1 MKKKAFTLI
10 ELLVVMAIIA
20 MLLGLVANKFRSVK
34 DQLAIDAGEE
44 AYNNAVIVKIDK
56 NTAMVR
62 QDQINKIELK
72 PAFSG
77 PGVKVYLTN
86 TPSNS
91 EIIVENGKSY
101 LMWAPEN
108 TETFKTTIITKS
120 SDMKEEREITIFVE

>member
-108 TETFKTTIITKS
+108 TETFKTTVITKS

>member
-20 MLLGLVANKFRSVK
+20 MLLSLVVTGVK
-34 DQLAIDAGEE
+34 KVREQKVVDEQAE
-44 AYNNAVIVKIDK
+44 AYNNAVVVVISDDS
-56 NTAMVR
+56 AMAR

-108 TETFKTTIITKS
+108 TETLKTTIITKS
-120 SDMKEEREITIFVE
+120 ADMKEEREIKIFVE